1 MKKIIAISIVL
12 LISSLTVEAIGQKKK
27 KEVLKSPA
35 AVNIDS
41 VAQQIAI
48 NAGDYN
54 QAITFGYRILAKDP
68 ENINRVFQL
77 AQLYYAAQN
86 YEMSLRFSSIVVN
99 KDSLK
104 KQSAMELAAL
114 NLLGLKATDK
124 AVELYK
130 AMATEFNHPSYL
142 YEASVLAYQTKKLDD
157 CITILNTVLK
167 DTTAQKQTIVMS
179 RENAVGK
186 VIKEEI
192 NLIAAALNILGVVS
206 LEKENYTEAKK
217 YFGNA
222 LAIQPNFI
230 LAENNL
236 KEVVKKE
243 EKAETE
249 KEESKKNDSA
259 DLKK

>member
-1 MKKIIAISIVL
+1 MYKQNCKMKKIIAVSIVL
-12 LISSLTVEAIGQKKK
+12 LIFSLTVEAFGQKKK

-35 AVNIDS
+35 VLNIDS
-41 VAQQIAI
+41 VAQQLAI

-54 QAITFGYRILAKDP
+54 QAITFGYRLLAQEP
-68 ENINRVFQL
+68 ENLTRVFQL

-86 YEMSLRFSSIVVN
+86 YEMSLRFSTIVAN

-104 KQSAMELAAL
+104 KQRAMELPAL
-114 NLLGLKATDK
+114 NLIGLKATDK

-130 AMATEFNHPSYL
+130 VMSKEFINPSYL
-142 YEASVLAYQTKKLDD
+142 YEASVLEYQTKKFDD
-157 CITILNTVLK
+157 CIATLNTILK

-186 VIKEEI
+186 VIQEDI
-192 NLIAAALNILGVVS
+192 NLIAAALNILGVVG
-206 LEKENYTEAKK
+206 LEKENYPEAKK
-217 YFGNA
+217 YFSNA

-243 EKAETE
+243 EKAEAE
-249 KEESKKNDSA
+249 
-259 DLKK
+259 

>member
-1 MKKIIAISIVL
+1 
-12 LISSLTVEAIGQKKK
+12 
-27 KEVLKSPA
+27 
-35 AVNIDS
+35 
-41 VAQQIAI
+41 
-48 NAGDYN
+48 
-54 QAITFGYRILAKDP
+54 
-68 ENINRVFQL
+68 
-77 AQLYYAAQN
+77 
-86 YEMSLRFSSIVVN
+86 
-99 KDSLK
+99 
-104 KQSAMELAAL
+104 
-114 NLLGLKATDK
+114 
-124 AVELYK
+124 
-130 AMATEFNHPSYL
+130 
-142 YEASVLAYQTKKLDD
+142 
-157 CITILNTVLK
+157 
-167 DTTAQKQTIVMS
+167 
-179 RENAVGK
+179 

-217 YFGNA
+217 YFSNA